1 MKWYSPFLFLAKKVK
16 GEIMIKTRFKWKLA
30 DAADPAAVK
39 DVAAGTQVSPVV
51 ADLLVKRGY
60 KTAAAARGFLKADPQ
75 AIHDPHLLHDMD
87 KAVERIQA
95 AIERGEQITIYG
107 DYDADGI
114 TSTAVMYETLQAVG
128 AKVNYYI
135 PNRFKDG
142 YGPNAAAYQ
151 RLIDEGTQLFITVD
165 NGVSGKDVI
174 DSVMAQ
180 GVDVVITD
188 HHELPDDLPNAVA
201 VVHPQYPGSDYPFA
215 GLSGVG
221 VAFKVAWAL
230 TDEFPAEL
238 LDLVA
243 IGEIADVVSVADEN
257 RSLITMGLQ
266 ELRQGLRPGL
276 HALVEEAGLN
286 EQQLTDQDI
295 GFGIAPRLNALG
307 RVADASL
314 GVQLLTTLDDT
325 KGHQLATQV
334 EAANQQRRQL
344 VDQVMA
350 AASTQAEAAENQD
363 QPVFVLLGHDWH
375 QGILGIVASRIK
387 EQTGKPTIVAS
398 TVGDSRVAKA
408 SGRSDDRFN
417 LFTALDAHRDLMTAF
432 GGHPAACGLSFAVD
446 RLADLK
452 KALREEAAKQ
462 NFDWEQPAPLI
473 LAGQLEP
480 RVVSTRLFDDLQKLA
495 PFGPGNE
502 EPVFELHD
510 IHPINV
516 KTMGK
521 DNSHLKFMLPGKQ
534 ADVAVVAFG
543 WGANAQLFRAQGG
556 QVDIAAKVAINEWHG
571 QRQVQLMLVDARVRG
586 TMILDERTAHLRPTH
601 FQSAGEYIVYDERLR
616 ENVAP
621 HVGADHALTPA
632 AASQMDL
639 AGKAVTLVDLPD
651 SLASFKQLFQN
662 DSGTPAVVRLLLAN
676 RHSAYLAGMP
686 SRADFALVFKFL
698 KRYSQIQWPGQRS
711 AISKYLKMNEERLN
725 FVIQVFSEA
734 GFVTIKHGVLNL
746 QPTSGKTDL
755 KQTTRYQQQ
764 LARYHAEKTLLYD
777 DAATVTQWILQCLK
791 MN

>member
-1 MKWYSPFLFLAKKVK
+1 MV
-16 GEIMIKTRFKWKLA
+16 KTRFKWKFA
-30 DAADPAAVK
+30 DAADPVVIK
-39 DVAAGTQVSPVV
+39 ELAAGAQVSPVV
-51 ADLLVKRGY
+51 ADLLAKRGY
-60 KTAAAARGFLKADPQ
+60 KTTDAAQSFLKADPQ
-75 AIHDPHLLHDMD
+75 TIHDPHQLHDMD
-87 KAVERIQA
+87 KAVDRIQE

-151 RLIDEGTQLFITVD
+151 RLIDQGTQLFVTVD

-174 DSVMAQ
+174 DPVMAQ

-188 HHELPDDLPNAVA
+188 HHELPEDLPNAVA
-201 VVHPQYPGSDYPFA
+201 TVHPQYPGSDYPFA

-221 VAFKVAWAL
+221 VVFKVAWAL

-257 RSLITMGLQ
+257 RALITMGLQ

-276 HALVEEAGLN
+276 HALVEAAGLN
-286 EQQLTDQDI
+286 ESHLTDQDI

-314 GVQLLTTLDDT
+314 GVQLLTTLDEEE
-325 KGHQLATQV
+325 GQRLAAQV

-344 VDQVMA
+344 VDQVMV
-350 AASTQAEAAENQD
+350 AASTQARAAENKD
-363 QPVFVLLGHDWH
+363 QPVLVLLGHDWH
-375 QGILGIVASRIK
+375 QGILGIVASRIR

-398 TVGDSRVAKA
+398 TTGDGQVAKA

-432 GGHPAACGLSFAVD
+432 GGHPAACGLSFTVD
-446 RLADLK
+446 RLDDLRST
-452 KALREEAAKQ
+452 LRDEAAKQ
-462 NFDWEQPAPLI
+462 DFDWQQPAPLF
-473 LAGQLEP
+473 LAGQLKSQE
-480 RVVSTRLFDDLQKLA
+480 VSTQLFDELQKLA
-495 PFGPGNE
+495 PFGPDNE

-510 IHPINV
+510 VHPTKV
-516 KTMGK
+516 RTMGK

-543 WGANAQLFRAQGG
+543 WGDAAQLFAAQGG
-556 QVDIAAKVAINEWHG
+556 QIDIAAKVAINEWHG
-571 QRQVQLMLVDARVRG
+571 QRQVQLMLVDVRVHG
-586 TMILDERTAHLRPTH
+586 TMILDERTAHLRPDH
-601 FQSAGEYIVYDERLR
+601 FQSAGEYVVYDERLR

-621 HVGADHALTPA
+621 HVGVTHTLSPTA
-632 AASQMDL
+632 ARQLDL
-639 AGKAVTLVDLPD
+639 AGKTVTLVDLPD
-651 SLASFKQLFQN
+651 SLTSFKQLFDN
-662 DSGTPAVVRLLLAN
+662 DSGAPAVVRLLLAS
-676 RHSAYLAGMP
+676 RHSAYLSGLP
-686 SRADFALVFKFL
+686 TRSDFAQVFKFL
-698 KRYSQIQWPGQRS
+698 KRYSQLQWPGQRL
-711 AISKYLKMNEERLN
+711 AMSKYLKMNEERLN

-734 GFVTIKHGVLNL
+734 GFVIIRHGVLNL
-746 QPTSGKTDL
+746 QPTSGKTDM

-764 LARYHAEKTLLYD
+764 LARYQAEKTLLYE

-791 MN
+791 TN

>member
-1 MKWYSPFLFLAKKVK
+1 MVN
-16 GEIMIKTRFKWKLA
+16 TRFKWKLA
-30 DAADPAAVK
+30 AQADPALVK
-39 DVAAGTQVSPVV
+39 RLAKDAQVSPVV
-51 ADLLVKRGY
+51 AELLANRGY
-60 KTAAAARGFLKADPQ
+60 KQAADATAFLKADPQ
-75 AIHDPHLLHDMD
+75 TIHDPHQLHDMD
-87 KAVERIQA
+87 KAVDRIQE

-128 AKVNYYI
+128 ANVNYYI

-142 YGPNAAAYQ
+142 YGPNADVYQ
-151 RLIDEGTQLFITVD
+151 RLIEQGTQLFVTVD

-174 DSVMAQ
+174 DPVMAQ

-188 HHELPDDLPNAVA
+188 HHEMPADLPNAVA
-201 VVHPQYPGSDYPFA
+201 IVHPQYPGSDYPFA

-221 VAFKVAWAL
+221 VAFKLAWAL

-257 RSLITMGLQ
+257 RALITMGLQ
-266 ELRQGLRPGL
+266 ALRQGLRPGL
-276 HALVEEAGLN
+276 HALVKQAGLN
-286 EQQLTDQDI
+286 EQRLTDQDI

-307 RVADASL
+307 RVSDASL
-314 GVQLLTTLDDT
+314 GVELLTTLDEQAGT
-325 KGHQLATQV
+325 QLAAQV
-334 EAANQQRRQL
+334 EAANQQRRRL
-344 VDQVMA
+344 VDQVMT
-350 AASTQAEAAENQD
+350 AASEQAQAPENQD
-363 QPVFVLLGHDWH
+363 QPVLVLLGRGWH
-375 QGILGIVASRIK
+375 QGILGIVASRIR
-387 EQTGKPTIVAS
+387 EQTGKPTIIA
-398 TVGDSRVAKA
+398 TTDQDGRVAKA

-417 LFTALDAHRDLMTAF
+417 LFTALDAHRDLMTSF
-432 GGHPAACGLSFAVD
+432 GGHPAACGLSFEVD
-446 RLADLK
+446 QLAALQA
-452 KALREEAAKQ
+452 ALRDEAAKQ
-462 NFDWEQPAPLI
+462 KFDWREPAPLA
-473 LAGQLEP
+473 LAAQLTPQE
-480 RVVSTRLFDDLQKLA
+480 VDEQLYDDLQKLA
-495 PFGPGNE
+495 PFGPDNE
-502 EPVFELHD
+502 EPIFEFSD
-510 IHPINV
+510 VHPTNV

-521 DNSHLKFMLPGKQ
+521 DNNHLKFSLPGKQ

-543 WGANAQLFRAQGG
+543 WGADLQLFRAQGG

-586 TMILDERTAHLRPTH
+586 TMVLDERTTHLRPVH
-601 FQSAGEYIVYDERLR
+601 FQPSGEYVVYDERLR

-632 AASQMDL
+632 AAHQMDL
-639 AGKAVTLVDLPD
+639 AGKTVTLVDLPD
-651 SLASFKQLFQN
+651 SLDSFKELFQN
-662 DSGTPAVVRLLLAN
+662 DTGAPAVIRLLLAN
-676 RHSAYLAGMP
+676 RHSVYLVGLP
-686 SRADFALVFKFL
+686 SRADFAQVFKFL
-698 KRYSQIQWPGQRS
+698 KRYPQLQWPGQQ
-711 AISKYLKMNEERLN
+711 AAMSKYLKMNAERLN

-734 GFVTIKHGVLNL
+734 GFVTIKDGILNL

-764 LARYHAEKTLLYD
+764 LARYQTEKTLLYD

>member
-1 MKWYSPFLFLAKKVK
+1 MVN
-16 GEIMIKTRFKWKLA
+16 TRFKWKLA
-30 DAADPAAVK
+30 AQADPALVK
-39 DVAAGTQVSPVV
+39 RLAKDAQVSPVV
-51 ADLLVKRGY
+51 AELLANRGY
-60 KTAAAARGFLKADPQ
+60 KQAADATAFLKADPQ
-75 AIHDPHLLHDMD
+75 TIHDPHQLHDMD
-87 KAVERIQA
+87 KAVDRIQE

-128 AKVNYYI
+128 ANVNYYI

-142 YGPNAAAYQ
+142 YGPNADAYQ
-151 RLIDEGTQLFITVD
+151 RLIEQGTQLFVTVD

-174 DSVMAQ
+174 DPVMAQ

-188 HHELPDDLPNAVA
+188 HHEMPAELPKAVA
-201 VVHPQYPGSDYPFA
+201 IVHPQYPGSDYPFA

-221 VAFKVAWAL
+221 VAFKLAWAL

-257 RSLITMGLQ
+257 RALITMGLQ

-276 HALVEEAGLN
+276 HALVKQAGLN
-286 EQQLTDQDI
+286 EQRLTDQDI

-307 RVADASL
+307 RVSDA
-314 GVQLLTTLDDT
+314 GVGVEILTTLDEQAGT
-325 KGHQLATQV
+325 QLAAQV
-334 EAANQQRRQL
+334 EAANQQRRRL
-344 VDQVMA
+344 VDQVMT
-350 AASTQAEAAENQD
+350 AASEQAQAPENQD
-363 QPVFVLLGHDWH
+363 QPVLVLLGRGWH
-375 QGILGIVASRIK
+375 QGILGIVASRIR
-387 EQTGKPTIVAS
+387 EQTGKPTIIA
-398 TVGDSRVAKA
+398 TTDQDGRVAKA

-417 LFTALDAHRDLMTAF
+417 LFTALDAHRDLMTSF
-432 GGHPAACGLSFAVD
+432 GGHPAACGLSFEVD
-446 RLADLK
+446 QLAALQA
-452 KALREEAAKQ
+452 ALRDEAAKQ
-462 NFDWEQPAPLI
+462 KFDWHEPAPLA
-473 LAGQLEP
+473 LAAQLTPQE
-480 RVVSTRLFDDLQKLA
+480 VDEQLYDDLQKLA
-495 PFGPGNE
+495 PFGPDNE
-502 EPVFELHD
+502 EPIFEFSD
-510 IHPINV
+510 VHPTNV

-521 DNSHLKFMLPGKQ
+521 DNNHLKFSLLGKH

-543 WGANAQLFRAQGG
+543 WGADLQLFRAQGG

-586 TMILDERTAHLRPTH
+586 TMVLDERTTHLRPVH
-601 FQSAGEYIVYDERLR
+601 FQPAGEYVVYDERLR

-632 AASQMDL
+632 AARQMDL
-639 AGKAVTLVDLPD
+639 AGKTVTLVDLPD
-651 SLASFKQLFQN
+651 SLDSFKGLFQN
-662 DSGTPAVVRLLLAN
+662 DTGAPAVIRLLLAN
-676 RHSAYLAGMP
+676 RHSVYLAGLP
-686 SRADFALVFKFL
+686 SRADFAQVFKFL
-698 KRYSQIQWPGQRS
+698 KRYPQLQWPGQQT
-711 AISKYLKMNEERLN
+711 AMSKYLKMNAERLN

-734 GFVTIKHGVLNL
+734 GFVTIKDGILNL

-764 LARYHAEKTLLYD
+764 LARYQTEKTLLYD

>member
-1 MKWYSPFLFLAKKVK
+1 MVN
-16 GEIMIKTRFKWKLA
+16 TRFKWKLA
-30 DAADPAAVK
+30 AQADPAVVK
-39 DVAAGTQVSPVV
+39 QLAKDAQVSPVV
-51 ADLLVKRGY
+51 AELLANRGY
-60 KTAAAARGFLKADPQ
+60 EKATDAAVFLKADPQ
-75 AIHDPHLLHDMD
+75 AIHDPHQLHDMD
-87 KAVERIQA
+87 KAVDRIQE
-95 AIERGEQITIYG
+95 AIEHGEQITVYG

-128 AKVNYYI
+128 ANVNYYI

-142 YGPNAAAYQ
+142 YGPNADAYQ
-151 RLIDEGTQLFITVD
+151 RLIDQGPQLFVTVD

-174 DSVMAQ
+174 DPVMAQ

-188 HHELPDDLPNAVA
+188 HHEMPTDLPDAVA
-201 VVHPQYPGSDYPFA
+201 IVHPQYPGSDYPFS

-221 VAFKVAWAL
+221 VAFKLAWAL
-230 TDEFPAEL
+230 TDEFPTEL

-257 RSLITMGLQ
+257 RALITMGLQ

-276 HALVEEAGLN
+276 HALIKQAGLN
-286 EQQLTDQDI
+286 EQRLTDQDI

-314 GVQLLTTLDDT
+314 GVELLTTLNEQE
-325 KGHQLATQV
+325 GEQLAAQV

-350 AASTQAEAAENQD
+350 AASEQAQAPENQD
-363 QPVFVLLGHDWH
+363 QPVLVLLGHGWH
-375 QGILGIVASRIK
+375 QGILGIVASRIR

-398 TVGDSRVAKA
+398 TDNQDSQIAKA

-417 LFTALDAHRDLMTAF
+417 LFTALDAHRDLMTTF
-432 GGHPAACGLSFAVD
+432 GGHPAACGLSFEVD
-446 RLADLK
+446 KLAALK
-452 KALREEAAKQ
+452 AALRDEATKQ
-462 NFDWEQPAPLI
+462 DFDWHEPAPLL
-473 LAGQLEP
+473 LAAQLKPQE
-480 RVVSTRLFDDLQKLA
+480 VSEQLYDDLQKLA
-495 PFGPGNE
+495 PFGPDNE
-502 EPVFELHD
+502 EPVFEFHD
-510 IHPINV
+510 VHPTNV
-516 KTMGK
+516 RTMGK
-521 DNSHLKFMLPGKQ
+521 DNSHLRFMLPGEKT
-534 ADVAVVAFG
+534 DVAVVAFG
-543 WGANAQLFRAQGG
+543 WGADSQLFRAQGG
-556 QVDIAAKVAINEWHG
+556 QIDIAAKVAINEWHG

-586 TMILDERTAHLRPTH
+586 TMILDERTAHLRPVH
-601 FQSAGEYIVYDERLR
+601 FQPAGEYVIYDERLR
-616 ENVAP
+616 DNIAP
-621 HVGADHALTPA
+621 HVGVEHALTPD

-639 AGKAVTLVDLPD
+639 AGKTVTLVDLPD
-651 SLASFKQLFQN
+651 SLDSFKKLFQN
-662 DSGTPAVVRLLLAN
+662 DTGAPAVIRLLLAS
-676 RHSAYLAGMP
+676 RHSAYLAGLP
-686 SRADFALVFKFL
+686 SHADFTLVFKFL
-698 KRYSQIQWPGQRS
+698 KQYPQVQWPGQQT
-711 AISKYLKMNEERLN
+711 AMSKYLKMNTERLN

-764 LARYHAEKTLLYD
+764 LARYQAEKTLLYD

>member
-1 MKWYSPFLFLAKKVK
+1 MVN
-16 GEIMIKTRFKWKLA
+16 TRFKWKLA
-30 DAADPAAVK
+30 TQADPATVK
-39 DVAAGTQVSPVV
+39 QLAKDAQVSPVV
-51 ADLLVKRGY
+51 AELLASRGY
-60 KTAAAARGFLKADPQ
+60 EQATDAAAFLKADPQ
-75 AIHDPHLLHDMD
+75 TIHDPHQLHDMD
-87 KAVERIQA
+87 KAVDRIQE
-95 AIERGEQITIYG
+95 AIERGEQITVYG

-128 AKVNYYI
+128 ANVNYYI

-151 RLIDEGTQLFITVD
+151 RLIEQGTQLFVTVD

-174 DSVMAQ
+174 DPVMAK
-180 GVDVVITD
+180 GIDVVITD
-188 HHELPDDLPNAVA
+188 HHEMPADLPDAVA
-201 VVHPQYPGSDYPFA
+201 IVHPQYPGSDYPFA

-221 VAFKVAWAL
+221 VAFKLAWAL
-230 TDEFPAEL
+230 TDGFPTEL

-257 RSLITMGLQ
+257 RALITMGLQ

-276 HALVEEAGLN
+276 HALIKQAGLN
-286 EQQLTDQDI
+286 EQRLTDQDI

-314 GVQLLTTLDDT
+314 GVQLLTTLDDQE
-325 KGHQLATQV
+325 GEQLAAQV

-344 VDQVMA
+344 VDQVMT
-350 AASTQAEAAENQD
+350 AASEQAQAPGNQD
-363 QPVFVLLGHDWH
+363 QPVLVLLGHGWH
-375 QGILGIVASRIK
+375 QGILGIVASRIR

-398 TVGDSRVAKA
+398 TDQDGQLAKA

-432 GGHPAACGLSFAVD
+432 GGHPAACGLSFEVGK
-446 RLADLK
+446 LA
-452 KALREEAAKQ
+452 ALRAALRDEAAKQ
-462 NFDWEQPAPLI
+462 NFDWHAPAPLL
-473 LAGQLEP
+473 LAAQLKPQE
-480 RVVSTRLFDDLQKLA
+480 VSEQLYDDLQKLA
-495 PFGPGNE
+495 PFGPDNE
-502 EPVFELHD
+502 EPVFEFSD
-510 IHPINV
+510 VHPTNV
-516 KTMGK
+516 RTMGK

-543 WGANAQLFRAQGG
+543 WGADTQLFRAQGG
-556 QVDIAAKVAINEWHG
+556 QLDIAAKVAIDEWHG

-586 TMILDERTAHLRPTH
+586 TMVLDERTAHLRTAH
-601 FQSAGEYIVYDERLR
+601 FQEPGEYVIYDERLR
-616 ENVAP
+616 KNVAP
-621 HVGADHALTPA
+621 HVGAAHALTPD

-639 AGKAVTLVDLPD
+639 AGKTVTLVDLPD
-651 SLASFKQLFQN
+651 SLDSFKKLFQN
-662 DSGTPAVVRLLLAN
+662 DTGMPAVVRLLLAS
-676 RHSAYLAGMP
+676 RHSAYLAGLP
-686 SRADFALVFKFL
+686 SRTDFAQVFKFL
-698 KRYSQIQWPGQRS
+698 KQYPQVQWPSQQT
-711 AISKYLKMNEERLN
+711 AMSKYLKMNAERLN

-764 LARYHAEKTLLYD
+764 LARYQAEKTLLYD